1 MTWQDFAGSV
11 MKPRRNEPGLNE
23 PGLTTARLRHEI
35 DSGRA
40 GDKIDNCDP
49 AAAPL
54 GTDEEAAGTP
64 PSREAV
70 RVAMAHEVK
79 RPRASPQQHDHGVN
93 IFIAAILGL
102 VLLTLAAGYA
112 LKILI

>member
-1 MTWQDFAGSV
+1 MTWLSFAGSV
-11 MKPRRNEPGLNE
+11 MKPSTNDPA
-23 PGLTTARLRHEI
+23 LTTARLRHEI
-35 DSGRA
+35 DSGRT
-40 GDKIDNCDP
+40 GDKIANIDP

-79 RPRASPQQHDHGVN
+79 RPRASQQQHDHGAG
-93 IFIAAILGL
+93 ITSPHQPDGL
-102 VLLTLAAGYA
+102 AWSSRASSTSDRI
-112 LKILI
+112 K

>member
-1 MTWQDFAGSV
+1 
-11 MKPRRNEPGLNE
+11 MKPPTNDPA
-23 PGLTTARLRHEI
+23 LTTARLRHEI
-35 DSGRA
+35 DSGRT
-40 GDKIDNCDP
+40 GDKIANIDP

-79 RPRASPQQHDHGVN
+79 QPRASQQQQHDHGIN
-93 IFIAAILGL
+93 IFIAAIFGL

-112 LKILI
+112 LKTLI